1 MAHPCG
7 RCRARW
13 SCPPREPVHGL
24 DVDAAELDIVLAV
37 REEDLEVEE
46 RFHQWLTHAGDAVHD
61 GVVPP
66 GNQSMDSM
74 SMRPNWT
81 SYWRF
86 VKKTL
91 KSRSASIN
99 GSPMRE
105 MPCTME
111 LSDLW
116 RVSFLTE
123 PPMHRRSYV

>member
-1 MAHPCG
+1 MFSFG
-7 RCRARW
+7 F
-13 SCPPREPVHGL
+13 E
-24 DVDAAELDIVLAV
+24 I
-37 REEDLEVEE
+37 
-46 RFHQWLTHAGDAVHD
+46 
-61 GVVPP
+61 PP

-74 SMRPNWT
+74 SLRPNWT
-81 SYWRF
+81 SYCRF

-123 PPMHRRSYV
+123 PPMQRRSYV

>member
-1 MAHPCG
+1 M
-7 RCRARW
+7 
-13 SCPPREPVHGL
+13 
-24 DVDAAELDIVLAV
+24 
-37 REEDLEVEE
+37 DL
-46 RFHQWLTHAGDAVHD
+46 
-61 GVVPP
+61 
-66 GNQSMDSM
+66 M

-116 RVSFLTE
+116 SVSFLTE
-123 PPMHRRSYV
+123 PPMQRRSYV